1 MEEKKLLLIAEDD
14 PSNFRYLQ
22 VILRKD
28 YEILWAHDGGEA
40 VELALSNDVDMVL
53 MDNKMPVMNGVQ
65 ALTAIKESKPNL
77 PIVMQTAFAF
87 EADKEVAM
95 KAGADGYLTK
105 PIMRDQLNRI
115 MHEFTQK
122 MENKG

>member
-1 MEEKKLLLIAEDD
+1 MEDKKLLLIAEDD

-40 VELALSNDVDMVL
+40 VEMALTHDVDMVL

-65 ALTAIKESKPNL
+65 ALTTIKKEKPNL

-105 PIMRDQLNRI
+105 PIMRDQLNRV
-115 MHEFTQK
+115 MLEFARR
-122 MENKG
+122 MEKKD